1 MRNEHRHVVG
11 MLDAESDKVKAFGD
25 EDKQFL
31 ERAAGLIAHC
41 LA

>member
-11 MLDAESDKVKAFGD
+11 MLDAESDKVNAFGA